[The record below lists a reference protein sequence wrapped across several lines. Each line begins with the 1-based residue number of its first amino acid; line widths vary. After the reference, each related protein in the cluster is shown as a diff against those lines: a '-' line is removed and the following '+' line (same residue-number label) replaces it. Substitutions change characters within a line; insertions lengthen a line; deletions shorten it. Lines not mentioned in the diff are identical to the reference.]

1 MAIIEELEFIEDLD
15 FLLALPEEGEAA
27 PEHDPEATVEE
38 DDSDDELDVNEL
50 ERRVWK
56 YRMRLKRL
64 KEQNKG
70 TEGAD
75 NARQCQPQEQA
86 RRKRMSRAQDGILKY
101 MLKMM
106 EVCKAKGFVYGII
119 PENGKPV
126 TGASDSLRKWW
137 KEKVRF
143 DHNGPAAVSKYLAEH
158 PIPGKNEESHAVPST
173 PHNLQELHDATLGS
187 LLSALMQ
194 HCHPP
199 QRRFP
204 LEKGVAP
211 PWWPT
216 GNEEWWTQL
225 NLRKDQG
232 PPPYRK
238 PHDLKKAWK
247 VSVLAAVIKHMSPD
261 IARIRKLVHRSKYL
275 QDKMSAKETTIWL
288 AILNQEENLAQ
299 RLYPDGCTPPSSS
312 GSGSS
317 FAISGTS
324 DYDVEVVDDEE
335 NYEEEDCQPHFN
347 HLNIGTSGQ
356 RDGLMHHF
364 MAELTETDSD
374 SGQKRKQLPE
384 EPQMMLNHQGYTC
397 EYLDCPYHD
406 YHLGFRNITARNNH
420 QLTCSYRNN
429 SSQVGMSSA
438 HPNGDKLVGS
448 LPSPQPNPAI
458 QQPVNQTSSFNASGL
473 EPAGDEQNM
482 ISEFMSFCD
491 GNTQQNKNS
500 DPGSLDVVE
509 NHNQH
514 QVNYQFPMGDN
525 FFDQRLVVGP
535 NMSAASPMPMP
546 MPMLPP
552 ATPAPPS
559 PPSTEFQFDPCN
571 LFDSPFGNLPDN
583 TDNLGFGTNL
593 PRDDYSLDSMLE
605 QDPFWMCR

>member
-1 MAIIEELEFIEDLD
+1 MAIIEELEFSDDLD

-64 KEQNKG
+64 KEQNKE
-70 TEGAD
+70 TEAAD

-126 TGASDSLRKWW
+126 TGASDSLREWW
-137 KEKVRF
+137 KEK
-143 DHNGPAAVSKYLAEH
+143 
-158 PIPGKNEESHAVPST
+158 
-173 PHNLQELHDATLGS
+173 
-187 LLSALMQ
+187 
-194 HCHPP
+194 
-199 QRRFP
+199 
-204 LEKGVAP
+204 
-211 PWWPT
+211 
-216 GNEEWWTQL
+216 
-225 NLRKDQG
+225 
-232 PPPYRK
+232 
-238 PHDLKKAWK
+238 
-247 VSVLAAVIKHMSPD
+247 
-261 IARIRKLVHRSKYL
+261 
-275 QDKMSAKETTIWL
+275 
-288 AILNQEENLAQ
+288 

-312 GSGSS
+312 GSGSN

-324 DYDVEVVDDEE
+324 DYDVEVVDDED
-335 NYEEEDCQPHFN
+335 NYEEEDCQPLFN

-364 MAELTETDSD
+364 MAELTEGDSD

-429 SSQVGMSSA
+429 SSQIGMSSV
-438 HPNGDKLVGS
+438 HPNSDKLVGS
-448 LPSPQPNPAI
+448 LSSPQPNPAI
-458 QQPVNQTSSFNASGL
+458 QQPVNQTMHCTFWRRKKKKEEKREKKIWADSEEEEEEEEEGRRRKKKKKKLPQIRRKKEKEGEGRWGRRGRKKEEGRRRRRKEKKQKRLQLEEEEEEEEEEERRKKKKKITESGQIRRKKKKKRKRK
-473 EPAGDEQNM
+473 EE
-482 ISEFMSFCD
+482 
-491 GNTQQNKNS
+491 
-500 DPGSLDVVE
+500 
-509 NHNQH
+509 
-514 QVNYQFPMGDN
+514 
-525 FFDQRLVVGP
+525 
-535 NMSAASPMPMP
+535 
-546 MPMLPP
+546 
-552 ATPAPPS
+552 
-559 PPSTEFQFDPCN
+559 
-571 LFDSPFGNLPDN
+571 
-583 TDNLGFGTNL
+583 
-593 PRDDYSLDSMLE
+593 
-605 QDPFWMCR
+605 